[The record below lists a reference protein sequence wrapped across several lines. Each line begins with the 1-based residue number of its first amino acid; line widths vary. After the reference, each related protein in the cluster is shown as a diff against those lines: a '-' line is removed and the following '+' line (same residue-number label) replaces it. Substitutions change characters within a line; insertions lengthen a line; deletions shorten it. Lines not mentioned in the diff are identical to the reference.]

1 MVIEPL
7 KSNYGDAVNI
17 NYYDINDRDIN
28 PDIKNLVNSHQLPF
42 PLTFVNGEALSAG
55 YISYYDIVR
64 KLDEI
69 FKTEEQ

>member
-1 MVIEPL
+1 MEPL
-7 KSNYGDAVNI
+7 KSDYGDAVNI
-17 NYYDINDRDIN
+17 NYFDIND
-28 PDIKNLVNSHQLPF
+28 PDIHPDIRSLVESRQLPF

-69 FKTEEQ
+69 FRAEEQ

>member
-7 KSNYGDAVNI
+7 KSDYGDAVNI
-17 NYYDINDRDIN
+17 SYYDINDRDIN